1 MASTNLSANT
11 PTAPVSIWTAF
22 QTPVFR
28 AIWLAAFVSN
38 IGTWMQNMAGV
49 WLLTTLSKSQILVAL
64 MQTATSLPVFML
76 SIPAG
81 ALADLL
87 DRRKLLLTT
96 QLFMAVVACL
106 LGVLTLTGS
115 VSPYTILS
123 FTFLLGIGTALNTP
137 AWQSIAPELVPR
149 PVLPAALVLN
159 GVSINLSRA
168 IGPAVGG
175 MIIAFYSPGYV
186 FLLNGLSF
194 LATCVVLFRWQRKQ
208 METNVP
214 VEDFFSALRAG
225 LRYVQFSPAIQSIMV
240 RGMAFTFGTSA
251 MWALLSLV
259 VARRLQQDA
268 GVYGQMLTWLGAGAV
283 TGALVLN
290 RLAQRL
296 HIEYRLLAT
305 TLTLAGVNLA
315 LATVTSAFWLYPVMF
330 LAGMAWLL
338 TLTSLNVTIQLNLP
352 RWVQARVLS
361 MYMLAFQGGLAIG
374 SIVWGNVAEQ
384 FSLSTALM
392 LAAGW
397 LGLVTLLPLFFRLPY
412 GQMPDMTPA
421 EDWPEPPATQ
431 PIRPEQGPVV
441 VMIEY
446 RINPAE
452 LADFL
457 KAMEPLKRL
466 RLRDG
471 ALRAGVFSD
480 ITDPARQ
487 VEFYTVASWGE
498 HLRQHHRFTR
508 EDTRIEE
515 QVRRYHTGPDRPMV
529 SHFVTQPGNEQPP
542 FVSDMETMN
551 G

>member
-1 MASTNLSANT
+1 MALTNT
-11 PTAPVSIWTAF
+11 PASSEPVSIWTAF

-49 WLLTTLSKSQILVAL
+49 WLLTTLSQSQVLVAL
-64 MQTATSLPVFML
+64 MQTATSLPIFML

-87 DRRKLLLTT
+87 DRRRLLLTT
-96 QLFMAVVACL
+96 QLFMAGVAGL

-115 VSPYTILS
+115 ISPYTILS
-123 FTFLLGIGTALNTP
+123 FTFLLGIGAALNTP

-149 PVLPAALVLN
+149 PVLPAALILN

-168 IGPAVGG
+168 IGPALGG
-175 MIIAFYSPGYV
+175 LIIAHYSPGYV
-186 FLLNGLSF
+186 FLLNGVSF
-194 LATCVVLFRWQRKQ
+194 LATCAVLYRWKRKP
-208 METNVP
+208 MEMNVP

-225 LRYVQFSPAIQSIMV
+225 LRYVRFSPAIHAILI
-240 RGMAFTFGTSA
+240 RGITFTFGTSA

-259 VARRLQQDA
+259 VARRLQLDA
-268 GVYGQMLTWLGAGAV
+268 GVYSSMLTSIGAGAV
-283 TGALVLN
+283 TGALVLS
-290 RLAQRL
+290 RIAQRL
-296 HIEYRLLAT
+296 HIEWRMIAT
-305 TLTLAGVNLA
+305 TLTFAGVNLA
-315 LATVTSAFWLYPVMF
+315 LATVTTAYWLYPVMF
-330 LAGMAWLL
+330 LAGIAWLL

-352 RWVQARVLS
+352 KWVQARVLS
-361 MYMLAFQGGLAIG
+361 IYMLAFQGGLALG
-374 SIVWGNVAEQ
+374 SLVWGNVADQ
-384 FSLSTALM
+384 YGLSTALL

-397 LGLVTLLPLFFRLPY
+397 LVLVTLLPLFFRLPY
-412 GQMPDMTPA
+412 GQTPDMTPA
-421 EDWPEPPATQ
+421 EGWPDPPVTQ

-446 RINPAE
+446 RINPSE

-480 ITDPARQ
+480 ITDPTRQ

-508 EDTRIEE
+508 EDTRIEQ
-515 QVRRYHTGPDRPMV
+515 QVHRFHTGPDRPVV
-529 SHFVTQPGNEQPP
+529 SHFVTQPGVEQPP
-542 FVSDMETMN
+542 FIAGMDTMS